1 MTREPFGQRIE
12 KEIRELFDELT
23 ETLPG
28 DKGDVLEA
36 AILAFDSLPEDVQHR
51 LLSRRPETRQVAIQ
65 LLAAIRVKPQ
75 QGKGR
80 RHA

>member
-51 LLSRRPETRQVAIQ
+51 LLSPPT
-65 LLAAIRVKPQ
+65 
-75 QGKGR
+75 
-80 RHA
+80 